1 MKKAYLFLTVLLAAA
16 LLFTAC
22 GKVEPVTQDN
32 PVPPVSDD
40 SDKDI
45 ADNSTPKDDNKDIP
59 NTKDPDGSSADTPPV
74 YTPPVDTPPEAEIV
88 CEFDTVALKCFK
100 RGSGYIRIEDGWKV
114 ETRVNELEYTFGG
127 DFVDGIY
134 KLLKQVDTTMNPKPE
149 SDIISY
155 TARFY
160 NCDGGT
166 EELIVFSPPRGGTEY
181 GANRVWVKVSEQ
193 ERRPLTIEASEEFM
207 RRCNNKGLKDNRFFS
222 DKSITTE
229 IDWLFSLAR
238 RQPIL
243 VYDENR
249 ELTPEQVVEQSLYN
263 LGKELTQP
271 AVDRFFIIKDYEGW
285 GYAIYSNKEEDES
298 IRNHPLY
305 GLSGLTDDQYVVV
318 PRGIRGI
325 YEGLSNDG
333 MYDSFFFLEYVEGI
347 WRLWLRSR
355 P

>member
-1 MKKAYLFLTVLLAAA
+1 MKKAYLLLAVLLVC
-16 LLFTAC
+16 LLITAC
-22 GKVEPVTQDN
+22 GKVEPAVQDN
-32 PVPPVSDD
+32 TVPPVSDNN
-40 SDKDI
+40 DKD
-45 ADNSTPKDDNKDIP
+45 AVNDGTPPADNKDI
-59 NTKDPDGSSADTPPV
+59 TDVKDPDGSSADTPPV
-74 YTPPVDTPPEAEIV
+74 DSTPDAEIV

-134 KLLKQVDTTMNPKPE
+134 KLLKQIDTTMNPKPE

-229 IDWLFSLAR
+229 IDWLFSLAK

-333 MYDSFFFLEYVEGI
+333 MYDSHFFLEYEAGI
-347 WRLWLRSR
+347 WRLWLRSC